1 MSNLQL
7 IERNEN
13 HSELEKKRHV
23 HILNFPLNVFL
34 HILLLSICETILY
47 FVYISKMENE
57 VLLRKI
63 LDFLNN
69 MNNFISNSN
78 LNLDYSFN
86 QNDLINYKENLK
98 EDYDDA
104 EKDRE
109 ENNSNLL
116 NKCIYASCIIFLIFT
131 LYFIAIKLKLKKK
144 INLKKILIEHIILI
158 FFIGIFEYWFFN
170 NIILKYISI
179 SNEELT
185 YITFNCLM
193 KSLNE
198 KDPNLNLNS
207 TLYSNC
213 KI

>member
-7 IERNEN
+7 IERNDN
-13 HSELEKKRHV
+13 HYESKNNKYLN
-23 HILNFPLNVFL
+23 ILNFPLNVFL

-47 FVYISKMENE
+47 FVYISRMENE

-63 LDFLNN
+63 INFLDNL
-69 MNNFISNSN
+69 NNFISESN
-78 LNLDYSFN
+78 IYLSYSFN
-86 QNDLINYKENLK
+86 QDELINYNNNLR
-98 EDYDDA
+98 EDYDNA
-104 EKDRE
+104 EE
-109 ENNSNLL
+109 ERKNYNSTLL
-116 NKCIYASCIIFLIFT
+116 NKCIYASCTIFIIFIF
-131 LYFIAIKLKLKKK
+131 YFIGINLKLKKIK
-144 INLKKILIEHIILI
+144 LKKILIEHIILI

-170 NIILKYISI
+170 NIILKYVSI

-198 KDPNLNLNS
+198 KDPELNLNS
-207 TLYSNC
+207 TLYKNC